1 MGNRS
6 AYINNIDSAKKEF
19 KQIIETYIKPLIDIK
34 GNLHFIEEMYD
45 NKRLIEI
52 EEENDTKCC
61 DIIKL

>member
-34 GNLHFIEEMYD
+34 GNLCLSS
-45 NKRLIEI
+45 R
-52 EEENDTKCC
+52 KC
-61 DIIKL
+61 IKGARKSA